1 MGNSHSIPAIFFLF
15 WSPVSCNVFHH
26 NTYTY
31 LLSEKIL
38 LLLFFYRT
46 REWPFYFFNATPLQL
61 DSYEIAEG
69 KSLKINVSEPKTR
82 LFLGNIP
89 KSKDKEEIE
98 EELRKLTGKIK
109 MFSCEI
115 AFHEKKRILDRHFS
129 LFRSSI

>member
-1 MGNSHSIPAIFFLF
+1 MTFLF
-15 WSPVSCNVFHH
+15 FD
-26 NTYTY
+26 
-31 LLSEKIL
+31 
-38 LLLFFYRT
+38 
-46 REWPFYFFNATPLQL
+46 ATPFQL

-109 MFSCEI
+109 MFREI
-115 AFHEKKRILDRHFS
+115 AFHEKKKEF
-129 LFRSSI
+129 